1 MVLVIVLARAAYLVR
16 VRVRTRARAR
26 ARARVRA
33 RAAYRS
39 VDRLSRAWRDSAEI
53 AASITVTVFPP
64 KLSSSSLVGREGGV
78 PGY

>member
-1 MVLVIVLARAAYLVR
+1 LVLVIVLARAAYLVR
-16 VRVRTRARAR
+16 VRVRTRDRDR
-26 ARARVRA
+26 DRARVRA